1 MQLPSRSLAP
11 PTGAWHWLDQKSR
24 PAAHTHGDLP
34 EASYIQAAIGGA
46 VEGLAMGGLS
56 GALSASLAS
65 TVGIWTERRT
75 GNAVAGMAAGIAV
88 GAALGA
94 GVAYLTNQPELV
106 SRTVSG
112 GLLGCFA
119 TLGGAATASVR
130 DASDMGAVASGLFL
144 PGASKATGGVASAL
158 ASRYGADLHPAARSA
173 LGAGLGA
180 GLAVAFGA
188 LGASPVSPALMVA
201 SSALGGAVGPVVG
214 PRFGQLIRNVSHDLG
229 GAMESGARRAG
240 IVKKPL
246 SRPWPAV
253 WAPCRQACCRSS
265 ASPTSSRTAAC
276 LAWPSEEWPRPSNW
290 WISSPTAS
298 RTTRKRSTLPFPK
311 RTRRNSS

>member
-1 MQLPSRSLAP
+1 MRLESVQLSSRSLAP
-11 PTGAWHWLDQKSR
+11 PTGALQWLDQKSR

-46 VEGLAMGGLS
+46 VEGLAMGGFS

-75 GNAVAGMAAGIAV
+75 GNSVAGMAAGIAV

-94 GVAYLTNQPELV
+94 GVAYLTNQPDMV
-106 SRTVSG
+106 SRSVAG

-130 DASDMGAVASGLFL
+130 DSSDMGAVASGFFL

-158 ASRYGADLHPAARSA
+158 ASRYGADLHPAARAA

-188 LGASPVSPALMVA
+188 LGASPVPPAFLVA
-201 SSALGGAVGPVVG
+201 SSALGGGVGPLLG

-229 GAMESGARRAG
+229 GAMESGARQAG
-240 IVKKPL
+240 ILKKPL
-246 SRPWPAV
+246 SPAV
-253 WAPCRQACCRSS
+253 AG
-265 ASPTSSRTAAC
+265 C
-276 LAWPSEEWPRPSNW
+276 LGALPAGLLSEFGKSYVFSDGSLLGLA
-290 WISSPTAS
+290 IGGVAQTIQLVDIF
-298 RTTRKRSTLPFPK
+298 T
-311 RTRRNSS
+311 NSKPDDEDEVYATVP

>member
-1 MQLPSRSLAP
+1 MRLDSVQLPTRSLVP

-246 SRPWPAV
+246 SPAV
-253 WAPCRQACCRSS
+253 AG
-265 ASPTSSRTAAC
+265 C
-276 LAWPSEEWPRPSNW
+276 LGALPAGLLSELGKSYVFSDGSLLGLA
-290 WISSPTAS
+290 IGGVAQTIQLVDIF
-298 RTTRKRSTLPFPK
+298 T
-311 RTRRNSS
+311 NSKPDDEEEVYATVP